1 MMRLDKIK
9 IEGFKSSSSTILDI
23 KPINVLIGGNGSGKS
38 NFIEAFTLLREITEG
53 TLARYVK
60 INGGADRL
68 LRFGAKST
76 REIRLHVFFN
86 SDVIQYEVSLEPSS
100 SDGLVPTDEWAYFW
114 NKETCDHPR
123 KEKFVS
129 NGKEAAISRS
139 DPGEVATDVKSAM
152 KGWRVYHFHDTSSSS
167 PIKRLSKIDDNR
179 FLRGD
184 GSNLASFLYRLK
196 ESYRGEYDFIRNT
209 MRRIAPFFLDFALE
223 PRALGEDT
231 IWLEWQ
237 HRESDAYFD
246 VSSFSDGSLRFLA
259 LATLLLQP
267 EELKPSIII
276 IDEPELGLHPAAIN
290 VLGAMIRS
298 ASKKVQ
304 LLISTQSPILLD
316 QFEPED
322 VVVVE
327 QQNGKSE
334 FCRLKSD
341 QLKDWLSEYSLGEL
355 WEKNEFG
362 GRPK

>member
-1 MMRLDKIK
+1 MRLDKIK
-9 IEGFKSSSSTILDI
+9 IEGFKSISSTILDI

-38 NFIEAFTLLREITEG
+38 NFIEAFTLLGEITEG

-76 REIRLHVFFN
+76 REIRLHIFFN
-86 SDVIQYEVSLEPSS
+86 SDVNQYEISLEPTRYK
-100 SDGLVPTDEWAYFW
+100 GLVPVDELAYFW
-114 NKETCDHPR
+114 NE
-123 KEKFVS
+123 EKYEDPYRHGFDS
-129 NGKEAAISRS
+129 KGEEAGISRS
-139 DPGEVATDVKSAM
+139 DPGDVATDVKSAM

-196 ESYRGEYDFIRNT
+196 ESYKVEYKFIRNT

-231 IWLEWQ
+231 IMLEWQ
-237 HRESDAYFD
+237 HKESDAYFD

-276 IDEPELGLHPAAIN
+276 MDEPELGLHPAAIE

-304 LLISTQSPILLD
+304 LLISTQSPILLN

-327 QQNGKSE
+327 QKNGKSE
-334 FCRLKSD
+334 FCRLESD
-341 QLKDWLSEYSLGEL
+341 QLKDWLSEYSPGEL
-355 WEKNEFG
+355 WEKNELG